1 MSPPQGRAWDRSCMG
16 LDQPREQGHRTWR
29 TQTGRSTASRGWK
42 AGGCGLSARGKT
54 PSPEG
59 SSCGSKSTMSET
71 LAPGSH
77 PPAAAAP
84 AQPIFQGG
92 PRPTLMGAGG
102 QLPALRAPT
111 ALLSPEAHSRGHR
124 RSAKTCRVSEPRVL
138 GVDASPL
145 PIPCQPQKARL
156 KVPASRQMREP
167 RS

>member
-1 MSPPQGRAWDRSCMG
+1 
-16 LDQPREQGHRTWR
+16 
-29 TQTGRSTASRGWK
+29 
-42 AGGCGLSARGKT
+42 
-54 PSPEG
+54 
-59 SSCGSKSTMSET
+59 
-71 LAPGSH
+71 
-77 PPAAAAP
+77 
-84 AQPIFQGG
+84 
-92 PRPTLMGAGG
+92 MGAGG
-102 QLPALRAPT
+102 QLPALRGPT